1 MANRLHLDFS
11 IEKQTDRAAFLDQY
25 LLSPEFV
32 KRPPTSEELETM
44 ANYVLWGKNENG
56 LNARQEKLYD
66 IKSKHSTWDNTA
78 NESLEN
84 LMEQPGFNEASL
96 QAIGSVPTKATREV
110 FSRSK
115 TLEECP
121 DHLKPIFTD
130 LFHQIDEL
138 DLKINYYDLEHN
150 RRKNPPRPQLL
161 AKFSEEE
168 QEKLREAASSWTQ
181 HRYLKRRHELVE
193 LRREQYSLR
202 DQYAAVHVT
211 PGSPAPVDAYDVSP
225 HFGSDVIVR
234 PAGIVGDAVSH
245 LVFRTWDNF
254 IPACFS
260 EEDLKTLSDWYWA
273 KQKEDPSGTQFCI
286 DFRELEHVY
295 QLLDNIVEFE
305 GDIGDLPFD
314 STVPRLLD
322 TLRFYMERA
331 ELSEV

>member
-1 MANRLHLDFS
+1 MANRLRLDFS

-168 QEKLREAASSWTQ
+168 QEKLREAASSWT
-181 HRYLKRRHELVE
+181 
-193 LRREQYSLR
+193 
-202 DQYAAVHVT
+202 
-211 PGSPAPVDAYDVSP
+211 
-225 HFGSDVIVR
+225 
-234 PAGIVGDAVSH
+234 
-245 LVFRTWDNF
+245 
-254 IPACFS
+254 
-260 EEDLKTLSDWYWA
+260 
-273 KQKEDPSGTQFCI
+273 
-286 DFRELEHVY
+286 
-295 QLLDNIVEFE
+295 
-305 GDIGDLPFD
+305 
-314 STVPRLLD
+314 
-322 TLRFYMERA
+322 
-331 ELSEV
+331 